1 MMSKPQ
7 TFCFISLNPITPWGG
22 SEELWFSTAIRLKDM
37 GYKVCAIYY
46 DWGILTPF
54 QIKQLMNKGVELYLI
69 PSGSSFVA
77 RFNGLLNIFFGDYT
91 LRVIGRFI
99 NYIKPDLV
107 VHTTMAPR
115 GADVLRSV
123 IKQKIPY
130 VLDIQ
135 LADEQ
140 LWHVFNQSSL
150 ECYNNAQAVFFLSD
164 KNKLACEKQLGQR
177 LDNAKRH
184 YNPINVVGLNFR
196 KLSDISG
203 VHFLNVARMGVEH
216 KRQDLLLEIL
226 AQNKWKQRN
235 WVLHFFGGGEHFT
248 TIERL
253 IKYYSIGD
261 KVVLEGQVKEQ
272 YDIWSKGQVLLM
284 PSVYEG
290 MSLAVIECMYAG
302 RVPIVT
308 NTGANSELITNGKQ
322 GFIAEAATQTLFDK
336 CMEDAWDNMDRWEAI
351 GEAARAIVS
360 EKIPHDPVDY
370 YITQLIQYIGK

>member
-1 MMSKPQ
+1 MSKNK
-7 TFCFISLNPITPWGG
+7 TFCFISLNPVAPWGG
-22 SEELWFSTAIRLKDM
+22 SEELWFHTAIRLKGM
-37 GYKVCAIYY
+37 GHKVCVIYY
-46 DWGILTPF
+46 DWGELTPF
-54 QIKQLMNKGVELYLI
+54 QIMKLKNKGVELYLI
-69 PSGSSFVA
+69 PSGRNFLV
-77 RFNGLLNIFFGDYT
+77 RFQRLLNAFLGDYT
-91 LRVIGRFI
+91 VRIISRI
-99 NYIKPDLV
+99 IYNTKPDLV

-115 GADVLRSV
+115 GAEVLSSV
-123 IKQKIPY
+123 ILQKIPY

-135 LADEQ
+135 LADER

-184 YNPINVVGLNFR
+184 YNPINTIGINFKKLN
-196 KLSDISG
+196 DISG
-203 VHFLNVARMGVEH
+203 VHFLSVARMGVEH

-226 AQNKWKQRN
+226 AQDKWKQRN
-235 WVLHFFGGGEHFT
+235 WVLHFFGEGEHFT

-253 IKYYSIGD
+253 IKYYNLGD

-302 RVPIVT
+302 RVPVVT

-322 GFIAEAATQTLFDK
+322 GFIAEAATQVLFDK
-336 CMEDAWDNMDRWEAI
+336 CMEEAWGNMDRWETI

-360 EKIPHDPVDY
+360 EKIPNDPVNY
-370 YITQLIQYIGK
+370 FINQLTQYMGK